1 MARIAHADVVIV
13 GAGIAGLMAANA
25 LTAQGRRVIV
35 VEKGPRV
42 GGRLS
47 TEAIGPGRADSGA
60 QFFTARSDT
69 FRDYVAR
76 WMDAG
81 LVFEWSLGWSD
92 GSLGAT
98 PPTGHPRYAVRGGMS
113 ALAEHLARGSDV
125 RLDTWI
131 VSAMPD
137 ASGWIVCD
145 QDGVVCA
152 ADALLLTPPVPLAL
166 DMLEGGDTQIAPAD
180 RAALAQIEYSPCLA
194 GIFWVNGTV
203 QLPEPGAVQRP
214 NATIT
219 WIADNRSKGITGD
232 ATLITVHAG
241 PGYSHELWS
250 LPDQAALS
258 ALASGLNLFKEM
270 KTEIIEGRLKRWR
283 YATPITSHPARH
295 LLAQD
300 LPPLA
305 FAGDAF
311 GGPRVEGAALSGLSA
326 AEALAG

>member
-13 GAGIAGLMAANA
+13 GAGIAGPMAANA

-42 GGRLS
+42 GGLLS

-98 PPTGHPRYAVRGGMS
+98 PPTGHPRYAVRGGMG
-113 ALAEHLARGSDV
+113 ALAEHLARGRDV

-137 ASGWIVCD
+137 ASGWIALRPGRCRVRGGCLAVD
-145 QDGVVCA
+145 SRRSRWRWTCSRA
-152 ADALLLTPPVPLAL
+152 ATRRSRPP
-166 DMLEGGDTQIAPAD
+166 IAPRSRRSVLAVPGRD
-180 RAALAQIEYSPCLA
+180 LLGQRDGPVARAR
-194 GIFWVNGTV
+194 
-203 QLPEPGAVQRP
+203 AVQRP

-219 WIADNRSKGITGD
+219 WIADNRSRGSP
-232 ATLITVHAG
+232 V
-241 PGYSHELWS
+241 
-250 LPDQAALS
+250 
-258 ALASGLNLFKEM
+258 
-270 KTEIIEGRLKRWR
+270 
-283 YATPITSHPARH
+283 TPR
-295 LLAQD
+295 
-300 LPPLA
+300 
-305 FAGDAF
+305 
-311 GGPRVEGAALSGLSA
+311 
-326 AEALAG
+326 